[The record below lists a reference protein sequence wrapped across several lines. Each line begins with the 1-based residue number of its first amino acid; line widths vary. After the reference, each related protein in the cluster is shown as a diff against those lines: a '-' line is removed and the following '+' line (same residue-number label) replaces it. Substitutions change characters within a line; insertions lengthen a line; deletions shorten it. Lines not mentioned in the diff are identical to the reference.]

1 MSLREFY
8 GMEMPVCYHQIKRV
22 SFSGP
27 AKEITPDIANLTKLA
42 SETQRK
48 FENVESEVK
57 RLRSKNSGMED
68 EVQFLEFNSNY
79 VCS

>member
-1 MSLREFY
+1 MIY
-8 GMEMPVCYHQIKRV
+8 
-22 SFSGP
+22 FSGP

-48 FENVESEVK
+48 FENVENEVK

-68 EVQFLEFNSNY
+68 EVRIF
-79 VCS
+79 